1 MKAKAIIFDK
11 DGTLFPYNLWKNPIR
26 KFFSSELPLSKLSP
40 SKKEACIDEF
50 SSVVGIKKDGTLNSN
65 GLFLKRSYFSSFFS
79 LVFITLKYHLNPF
92 KSAKGFLKI
101 KNRCRYGYK
110 EELEKYDFGPLKR
123 ILGYMNEN
131 GVSLAVFTNDTK
143 ESLDIFLSAFGR
155 QYFSFVVDDSS
166 LHTKPSPKTIKDY
179 SLFSKIQEKDMM
191 LFSDNPKDLKMA
203 RKAGV
208 GTIVGIDERGERKE
222 MKTLSDYVF
231 PDIIS
236 ALSFFIS

>member
-11 DGTLFPYNLWKNPIR
+11 DGTLFPYYVWYNPIR
-26 KFFSSELPLSKLSP
+26 KFLSSEIPLSKLD
-40 SKKEACIDEF
+40 KENREKCIDEF
-50 SSVVGIKKDGTLNSN
+50 SFIIGFNKDGSVNNN
-65 GLFLKRSYFSSFFS
+65 GLFLKKNYISTLFS
-79 LVFITLKYHLNPF
+79 LIALTIKYHLNPI

-101 KNRCRYGYK
+101 KYRCRYGYK

-123 ILGYMNEN
+123 IMGYMNEN

-155 QYFSFVVDDSS
+155 QYFSFVVDDSC

-208 GTIVGIDERGERKE
+208 GTIVGIDEKGERKE
-222 MKTLSDYVF
+222 MKALSDYVF

>member
-1 MKAKAIIFDK
+1 MKIIGFQEDGSINAK
-11 DGTLFPYNLWKNPIR
+11 GLF
-26 KFFSSELPLSKLSP
+26 
-40 SKKEACIDEF
+40 
-50 SSVVGIKKDGTLNSN
+50 IKKN
-65 GLFLKRSYFSSFFS
+65 YFSSFFS
-79 LVFITLKYHLNPF
+79 LVKVTFKYHLNPI
-92 KSAKGFLKI
+92 KSAMSFLKI
-101 KNRCRYGYK
+101 KHRCRYGYK

>member
-11 DGTLFPYNLWKNPIR
+11 DGTLFPYSIWRNPIIN
-26 KFFSSELPLSKLSP
+26 FLDTEMPLTKLDKE
-40 SKKEACIDEF
+40 KKEECIKEF
-50 SSVVGIKKDGTLNSN
+50 LKIIGFQEDGSINAKGLFIKKN
-65 GLFLKRSYFSSFFS
+65 YFSSFFS
-79 LVFITLKYHLNPF
+79 LVKVTFNYHLNPI
-92 KSAKGFLKI
+92 KSAMSFLKI
-101 KNRCRYGYK
+101 KHRCRYGYK

-208 GTIVGIDERGERKE
+208 GTIVGIDERGEKKE
-222 MKTLSDYVF
+222 MKALSDYVF